1 MPSALFVNTGWL
13 MSTAIATLFVILYPV
28 VLAIIANRRLKV
40 SWRYAGYGVL
50 IFFLFQMISRVPLV
64 IWLQNLFAPALNASA
79 TLRFS
84 WIAVLALSAGL
95 FEEIGRY
102 VAYRWLM
109 RREEKTWRK
118 AIMYGIGHGG
128 LESILLVGGQ
138 LLLTLINLMTVIF
151 LLRTNAK
158 VFSASQLALIERQI
172 AAINAQPAWTPLL
185 AAWERLWTVPV
196 QIALSVVV
204 LQVFRRG
211 NIAWL
216 WLAIL
221 AHAVVDFIAVVI
233 PEMLGASLQTSLIV
247 EGIVAIFGLMS
258 IWVIWKLRD
267 PAEAAP
273 SEGVPPTETAPAS

>member
-1 MPSALFVNTGWL
+1 MPSTSLVNPGWL
-13 MSTAIATLFVILYPV
+13 VSAEIATLFVVVYPV
-28 VLAIIANRRLKV
+28 VLAIIARRRLKV
-40 SWRYAGYGVL
+40 GWRYAGYGAL

-64 IWLQNLFAPALNASA
+64 TWLQNLLAPALNASA
-79 TLRFS
+79 TLRFA
-84 WIAVLALSAGL
+84 WIVALALSAGL
-95 FEEIGRY
+95 VEEIGRY

-128 LESILLVGGQ
+128 LESMLLVGGL
-138 LLLTLINLMTVIF
+138 LLLTLINVITITSR
-151 LLRTNAK
+151 LSTNPNA
-158 VFSASQLALIERQI
+158 FSASQLALIKHQL
-172 AAINAQPAWTPLL
+172 AAINAMPTWIPLL

-196 QIALSVVV
+196 HIALSVVV

-221 AHAVVDFIAVVI
+221 AHAVVDFIAVAT
-233 PEMLGASLQTSLIV
+233 PEVLGAGVQTSLLV
-247 EGIVAIFGLMS
+247 EGIVAIFGLIG

-267 PAEAAP
+267 PSETASSEEA
-273 SEGVPPTETAPAS
+273 PPTETASAG